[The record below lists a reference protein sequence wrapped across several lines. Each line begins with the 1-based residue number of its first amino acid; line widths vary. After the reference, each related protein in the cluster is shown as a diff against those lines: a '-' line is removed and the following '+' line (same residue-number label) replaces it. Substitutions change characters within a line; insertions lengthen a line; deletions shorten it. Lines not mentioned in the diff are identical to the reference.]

1 MKSTTPLGTTLKTK
15 PKEQLENA
23 ATKAKD
29 ELAKAQKVLDEYKN
43 KDLSDE
49 RRQLNDKL
57 ARLDELNLYVGRVDK
72 NSPNDATI
80 ARLEARYGEDY
91 ADIVREKI
99 DKENADEVLDISF
112 APKRSDESAL
122 SEKLG
127 NFDIMSRENL
137 NKDKNMA
144 KNDLTAKTT
153 SELSKEELDALPLVS
168 NDEFSDFL
176 DKIAKKDY
184 ANTPLILKIAL
195 LNDTLK
201 AIINKNQNA
210 NVFITRARAGHISER
225 RKGRYFQALRMDEQR
240 QIPSILQNAKEA
252 YTGGGSG
259 FVLPFKDSQNA
270 SKINLIV
277 LNSDNKGN
285 FLITAKKIDKVEFEK
300 AEYQKASKGGS

>member
-1 MKSTTPLGTTLKTK
+1 
-15 PKEQLENA
+15 
-23 ATKAKD
+23 
-29 ELAKAQKVLDEYKN
+29 
-43 KDLSDE
+43 
-49 RRQLNDKL
+49 
-57 ARLDELNLYVGRVDK
+57 
-72 NSPNDATI
+72 
-80 ARLEARYGEDY
+80 
-91 ADIVREKI
+91 
-99 DKENADEVLDISF
+99 
-112 APKRSDESAL
+112 
-122 SEKLG
+122 
-127 NFDIMSRENL
+127 MSRENL